1 MTGIQECV
9 LYRGFEKGEILDKMT
24 ELMDV
29 LDDHP
34 SEIQKY
40 RSVFYQCVNGL
51 LETAGS
57 YGFSG
62 NLWHN
67 YLTLLLVNH
76 ENAFSTGLRDQ
87 GSERGHDK

>member
-9 LYRGFEKGEILDKMT
+9 LYRGFEKGEILDKMA

-62 NLWHN
+62 I
-67 YLTLLLVNH
+67 
-76 ENAFSTGLRDQ
+76 SGIII
-87 GSERGHDK
+87 